1 LQASLTLSGVTS
13 VLGRRLLLLSA
24 DSVGSASEVAELLRS
39 SKRIAV
45 ELTSVLEASMV
56 FALLA
61 LLFSCLAGWAV

>member
-1 LQASLTLSGVTS
+1 M
-13 VLGRRLLLLSA
+13 LSA

-39 SKRIAV
+39 NKKIAV
-45 ELTSVLEASMV
+45 ELTSVLKASMI